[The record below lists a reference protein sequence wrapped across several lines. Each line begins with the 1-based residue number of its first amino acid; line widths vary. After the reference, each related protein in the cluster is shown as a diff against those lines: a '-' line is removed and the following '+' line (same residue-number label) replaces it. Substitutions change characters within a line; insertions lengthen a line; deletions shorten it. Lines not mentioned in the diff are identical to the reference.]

1 MLELQKTL
9 TEKSQTCRTIVDSL
23 VPEPLSKMINQTNKL
38 EKLLE
43 CYKSLEKFIGKIE
56 GLMNEIMAIQ
66 EEIQEIEISIAGFLN
81 DLKG

>member
-1 MLELQKTL
+1 
-9 TEKSQTCRTIVDSL
+9 

-66 EEIQEIEISIAGFLN
+66 EEIQEI
-81 DLKG
+81 